1 MRIFVYKTLFIF
13 LCLIITFKLTL
24 GSLIDNIEDK
34 VSEISSKEKVVMLKE
49 KVREEIKSSL
59 LKDNILEKE
68 DAALISRFLKKISR
82 EINDAGN

>member
-13 LCLIITFKLTL
+13 LCLIITFKLTF
-24 GSLIDNIEDK
+24 GSLIHNIEDK
-34 VSEISSKEKVVMLKE
+34 VSEISSKEKVFLLKE

-68 DAALISRFLKKISR
+68 DAALISRFLKKISK
-82 EINDAGN
+82 EINDADN

>member
-13 LCLIITFKLTL
+13 LCLIISFKLTF

-34 VSEISSKEKVVMLKE
+34 VNEVSSKENFVMLRE

-68 DAALISRFLKKISR
+68 DAALINRFLKKISK
-82 EINDAGN
+82 EIKDAGN